1 MSSKILNKKSDNKKN
16 EDEDKEE
23 QQAIKEVEIVAEL
36 APNEKTRKEAE
47 ELIETVENGSTT
59 TLQEA
64 KETISINPQSN
75 SIAQDSSEI
84 FDTCKQ
90 GVLKLTEAIS
100 KFQPQYSE
108 AISKLQQEYIQL
120 TKELLNKLFAAQ
132 RIWTGSNVTAT
143 NTTFLNPTYTQYAE
157 QFRRQSVEIN
167 AQALSV
173 FNTSNHLAL
182 NALNAARENLKL
194 YGKAIDAM
202 MEFNNNTANAWSVF
216 LASAQRQQY
225 FRQ

>member
-1 MSSKILNKKSDNKKN
+1 MSSKSLNKKSDNKKN

-64 KETISINPQSN
+64 KETISTADSNP
-75 SIAQDSSEI
+75 IAQDSSEI

-120 TKELLNKLFAAQ
+120 TKELLNKV
-132 RIWTGSNVTAT
+132 ICGTK
-143 NTTFLNPTYTQYAE
+143 
-157 QFRRQSVEIN
+157 
-167 AQALSV
+167 
-173 FNTSNHLAL
+173 
-182 NALNAARENLKL
+182 NL
-194 YGKAIDAM
+194 D
-202 MEFNNNTANAWSVF
+202 
-216 LASAQRQQY
+216 R
-225 FRQ
+225 

>member
-16 EDEDKEE
+16 EDKDKEE

-64 KETISINPQSN
+64 KETISTADSNP
-75 SIAQDSSEI
+75 IAQDSSEI

-132 RIWTGSNVTAT
+132 RNWTGSNVTAT
-143 NTTFLNPTYTQYAE
+143 NTTFLTLHIHNMQ
-157 QFRRQSVEIN
+157 IN
-167 AQALSV
+167 L
-173 FNTSNHLAL
+173 
-182 NALNAARENLKL
+182 EDNLLKSL
-194 YGKAIDAM
+194 HKH
-202 MEFNNNTANAWSVF
+202 
-216 LASAQRQQY
+216 
-225 FRQ
+225 